1 MSDISVTRKF
11 FNDIDSGFFNNSQLL
26 DEFEKRSNGNNL
38 FRLEILITDL
48 RDFIQS
54 KLNRV
59 ILSYK
64 PLMTD
69 EENDKMIEELTE
81 IELHPELL
89 NILIEDNKLSPED
102 RRQKH
107 FTTETYNLRVAEAL
121 LESVIMEEK
130 EKVPKSNKSKVSS
143 ILINGKAP
151 NIEERYYIAKKIFN
165 VDELINP
172 LNVLQSEKNKLL
184 ALLLGCNLQTARELL
199 NGTYS
204 KRTSLL
210 RKEMLDDY
218 IKGLN
223 K

>member
-1 MSDISVTRKF
+1 
-11 FNDIDSGFFNNSQLL
+11 
-26 DEFEKRSNGNNL
+26 
-38 FRLEILITDL
+38 
-48 RDFIQS
+48 
-54 KLNRV
+54 
-59 ILSYK
+59 
-64 PLMTD
+64 
-69 EENDKMIEELTE
+69 TE

-210 RKEMLDDY
+210 RKEMLDEY

>member
-102 RRQKH
+102 RNTLQLK
-107 FTTETYNLRVAEAL
+107 
-121 LESVIMEEK
+121 
-130 EKVPKSNKSKVSS
+130 
-143 ILINGKAP
+143 LI
-151 NIEERYYIAKKIFN
+151 I
-165 VDELINP
+165 
-172 LNVLQSEKNKLL
+172 
-184 ALLLGCNLQTARELL
+184 
-199 NGTYS
+199 
-204 KRTSLL
+204 
-210 RKEMLDDY
+210 
-218 IKGLN
+218 
-223 K
+223 